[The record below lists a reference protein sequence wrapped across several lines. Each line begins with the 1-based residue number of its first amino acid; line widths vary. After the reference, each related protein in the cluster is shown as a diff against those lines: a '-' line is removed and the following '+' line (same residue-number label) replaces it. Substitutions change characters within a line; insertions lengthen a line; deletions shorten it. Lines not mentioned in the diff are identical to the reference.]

1 MIFIRNTCRNW
12 IAIKNQNMALRVGEM
27 ESVLQ
32 CVRKAINSRSKDYYA
47 KCVHNEH
54 SASIKSKY
62 SDKELKNNTKGS
74 LTFHV

>member
-1 MIFIRNTCRNW
+1 
-12 IAIKNQNMALRVGEM
+12 M

-62 SDKELKNNTKGS
+62 SDKELKNNTEGS